1 LSIDP
6 KFLPLLQKK
15 EHFSQ
20 KPQKISECF
29 VRLTREYTD
38 GETNIRSKSFLIV
51 SFSGFTGMPSV
62 YSRAR
67 HPSETA
73 RWRLLR

>member
-1 LSIDP
+1 VARRQGSRARANAS

-38 GETNIRSKSFLIV
+38 GGTNIRSKPF
-51 SFSGFTGMPSV
+51 
-62 YSRAR
+62 
-67 HPSETA
+67 
-73 RWRLLR
+73 